1 MCKVKRSLLI
11 LLICLPAVLWAQDGT
26 TSKVVATLPF
36 RIFDRYL
43 IIPATVT
50 NSIDTLHFIFDTGA
64 EITTLSQE
72 TAKTLKLESKEI
84 SGMSGTDDVVI
95 NVPIS
100 TISLLYL
107 SKTRIPFVKVYLENL
122 KEFKGSPVAI
132 DGIIGVD
139 LLKTFVVTIDYEH
152 QQMLLYRSG
161 KTPTEVKGKRMP
173 LSLNFKTPVI
183 EAMIQLPDGNTIAN
197 RYHFISGG
205 EYGILFNWPF
215 VEKYHLTT
223 ALPVINSDKVQD
235 LFKVLTYTNTTVP
248 FLAMGAHRIN
258 QVPAS
263 YSKDVDDAGSMTE
276 VAGSIGYFVWKQ
288 FRSITINYN
297 ERELFL
303 EK

>member
-1 MCKVKRSLLI
+1 MCNVKRNLLI
-11 LLICLPAVLWAQDGT
+11 LLICLPAFVWAQDAT
-26 TSKVVATLPF
+26 NSKVVATLPF

-50 NSIDTLHFIFDTGA
+50 STIDTLYFIFDTGA
-64 EITTLSQE
+64 EITTLNQE
-72 TAKTLKLESKEI
+72 TAKMLKLESNEV

-95 NVPIS
+95 NVPIA

-122 KEFKGSPVAI
+122 KEFRDFPVPIA
-132 DGIIGVD
+132 GIIGVD
-139 LLKTFVVTIDYEH
+139 LLRTFVVTIDYEH
-152 QQMLLYRSG
+152 RQMLLYRSG
-161 KTPTEVKGKRMP
+161 KTPAEVKGKRMP
-173 LSLNFKTPVI
+173 LALNFKTPVI

-215 VEKYHLTT
+215 VEKYHLNTV
-223 ALPVINSDKVQD
+223 LPVLNTDKVQD

-248 FLAMGAHRIN
+248 FLAMGAHRIE

-263 YSKDVDDAGSMTE
+263 YSQDVDDAGSMTE

-288 FRSITINYN
+288 FRSITVNYN

>member
-1 MCKVKRSLLI
+1 MCNVKRYLLI
-11 LLICLPAVLWAQDGT
+11 LLICLPVFVSAQDGSS
-26 TSKVVATLPF
+26 SKVVATLPF

-72 TAKTLKLESKEI
+72 TAKTLKLESTEI

-95 NVPIS
+95 NVPTT

-122 KEFKGSPVAI
+122 KEFRDSPIHI

-161 KTPTEVKGKRMP
+161 KTPAEAKGKRMP
-173 LSLNFKTPVI
+173 LALNFKTPVI
-183 EAMIQLPDGNTIAN
+183 EAMISLPDGKTIAN

-215 VEKYHLTT
+215 VEKYQLNTV
-223 ALPVINSDKVQD
+223 LPILNTDKVQD

-248 FLAMGAHRIN
+248 FLAMGAHRIE

-288 FRSITINYN
+288 FRSMTINYN

>member
-1 MCKVKRSLLI
+1 MCNVNRYLLI
-11 LLICLPAVLWAQDGT
+11 LLICLPALVSAQDGT
-26 TSKVVATLPF
+26 NSKVVAILPF

-72 TAKTLKLESKEI
+72 TAKKLKLESTEV

-95 NVPIS
+95 NVPTT
-100 TISLLYL
+100 TINLLYL
-107 SKTRIPFVKVYLENL
+107 SKTRIPYVKVYLENL
-122 KEFKGSPVAI
+122 KEFRDSPIPI

-152 QQMLLYRSG
+152 QQMLLYRAG
-161 KTPTEVKGKRMP
+161 KTPTEAKGKRMP
-173 LSLNFKTPVI
+173 LALNFKTPVI
-183 EAMIQLPDGNTIAN
+183 EAMISLPDGKTIGN

-215 VEKYHLTT
+215 VEKYQLNTV
-223 ALPVINSDKVQD
+223 LPVLNSDKVQD
-235 LFKVLTYTNTTVP
+235 LFKVLTYTNTSVP
-248 FLAMGAHRIN
+248 FLAMGAHRIE

-263 YSKDVDDAGSMTE
+263 YSKDVDDAGSITE